1 MKKVTLIMA
10 LLIVATGLVGAQN
23 LPAKK
28 EIMDKMVLANAYFMK
43 KWPDT
48 GKTIITNKERPSNI
62 WTRAVYYEGLMALHS
77 VNPDKAYYDYA
88 MSWGEAHKWS
98 LNGGVKTRNAD
109 NHCCGQTY
117 LDLYE
122 KEQKPEM
129 IKDLKE
135 SIDLMIASDKID
147 DWTWIDALQMAM
159 PVYAKLGVITGDK
172 KYSERMY
179 QMYMDSKVRQGF
191 YNPADGLWWRDKDF
205 RPPYK
210 EPNGEDC
217 YWSRGNG
224 WVVAALVRVMEIAPK
239 DPHYKEYKK
248 TYIAMMKALFAYS
261 ARRWFLECEL
271 ARPNQLWRQ
280 GNLWKRPVCVRHGL
294 GCEPRLV

>member
-1 MKKVTLIMA
+1 MKKVTLLMA
-10 LLIVATGLVGAQN
+10 LLIVATGLAGAQN

-28 EIMDKMVLANAYFMK
+28 EIRNKMVLANAYFMK

-62 WTRAVYYEGLMALHS
+62 WTRAVYYEGLMALYS

-88 MSWGEAHKWS
+88 MSWGEAHKWG

-135 SIDLMIASDKID
+135 SIDAMIASDKID

-172 KYSERMY
+172 KYSERNVPDVHGLEGSPGIL
-179 QMYMDSKVRQGF
+179 QSGRWFVVARQGF
-191 YNPADGLWWRDKDF
+191 PSSLQRAEWRRLLLVARETAGWWQ
-205 RPPYK
+205 PW
-210 EPNGEDC
+210 C
-217 YWSRGNG
+217 
-224 WVVAALVRVMEIAPK
+224 A
-239 DPHYKEYKK
+239 
-248 TYIAMMKALFAYS
+248 
-261 ARRWFLECEL
+261 
-271 ARPNQLWRQ
+271 
-280 GNLWKRPVCVRHGL
+280 
-294 GCEPRLV
+294 